1 MRLQHS
7 QHSWIE
13 TSPRSTDICHLEHT
27 AKRPF
32 YRQVP

>member
-1 MRLQHS
+1 MPLQCS
-7 QHSWIE
+7 QDSWIE
-13 TSPRSTDICHLEHT
+13 ISPRSTDICHLEHT